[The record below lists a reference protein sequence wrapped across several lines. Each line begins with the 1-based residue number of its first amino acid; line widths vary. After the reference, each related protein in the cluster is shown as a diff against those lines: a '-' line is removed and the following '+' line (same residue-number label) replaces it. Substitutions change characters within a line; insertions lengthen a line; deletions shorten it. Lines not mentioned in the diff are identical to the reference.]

1 MKIQII
7 VFFLFFFLLFSCTEN
22 KPIIPC
28 LSCDGTSVTVVP
40 TNTIKKVLLEEF
52 TGVRCVNCPQAQAE
66 IKNLQTEGIFG
77 ENLIAISYHA
87 GFFSEPYSDSQN
99 DFRTTAGTE
108 ILNFLETPI
117 GYPSAVVNRKK
128 FEGERSLQLIQF
140 ATWGG
145 FIGQVLVEEA
155 QIAIDLTTTYN
166 SGNRLVEIAVGTLPL
181 DDILEPLNLTVLITE
196 NDIQDTQLTNDGRV
210 NDYAQT
216 HTFRTTVTNTFG
228 EALAASLNTGNRVDK
243 NYTFT
248 LPSDWVAENCSVVA
262 FVHQASDGIEVLQV
276 EEIKIVE

>member
-1 MKIQII
+1 MRIQII
-7 VFFLFFFLLFSCTEN
+7 SFFLFLFIVFSCTEN

-28 LSCDGTSVTVVP
+28 LSCDGTSVNVVP

-77 ENLIAISYHA
+77 ENLIAVSYHA

-99 DFRTTAGTE
+99 DFRTPAGTE

-117 GYPSAVVNRKK
+117 GYPSAVVNRKR

-155 QIAIDLTTTYN
+155 QIAIDLSITYN
-166 SGNRLVEIAVGTLPL
+166 SGNRVLEIAVGTLPL
-181 DDILEPLNLTVLITE
+181 DNILEPLNLTVLITE
-196 NDIQDTQLTNDGRV
+196 NDVQDVQLTNDGRV

-228 EALAASLNTGNRVDK
+228 EALAASLNTGERVDK

-248 LPSDWVAENCSVVA
+248 LPSEWVAENCSVVA

-276 EEIKIVE
+276 EETAIVE